1 LLSDDELKQLGIF
14 FEDRIYGDLIF
25 LMNPAIQIV
34 PSYMGNK
41 RMPGLHGF
49 HPSEADS
56 CACLLSNRP
65 LPDDLTRIHHIYR
78 LMERD
83 VLN

>member
-1 LLSDDELKQLGIF
+1 
-14 FEDRIYGDLIF
+14 
-25 LMNPAIQIV
+25 
-34 PSYMGNK
+34 MGSK

-56 CACLLSNRP
+56 CASLLSNRS
-65 LPDDLTRIHHIYR
+65 LPDSLTRIHHIYR

-83 VLN
+83 VLT